1 MKPFFGIRLERQKI
15 EQDVLPAFQEMEI
28 LMLSITNTSK
38 HLRISK
44 FRLLKLLEA
53 HEIVPTPQ
61 GNKKLLSEEQ
71 IAQLRNILDETKEQK
86 ELFSYVE
93 SNDFSEPRVD
103 KTDSM
108 YQQLLSSKESE
119 IKFLKEQ
126 LEQEKKDRRE
136 IEQGIM
142 SIQAS
147 MMRFQNLLESPVVER
162 KGFFQRMFSRA

>member
-1 MKPFFGIRLERQKI
+1 MI
-15 EQDVLPAFQEMEI
+15 EQDVPPTYSRNGI

-38 HLRISK
+38 HLRVSK

-53 HEIVPTPQ
+53 HEIVPTPK
-61 GNKKLLSEEQ
+61 GNKKLLSESQ
-71 IAQLRNILDETKEQK
+71 IAQLRIILDESKEQT
-86 ELFSYVE
+86 ELFASTE
-93 SNDFSEPRVD
+93 PNHSSTPRVD
-103 KTDSM
+103 KSDPM
-108 YQQLLSSKESE
+108 LQQLLSSKEAE

-162 KGFFQRMFSRA
+162 KGFFRRMFSFQ

>member
-1 MKPFFGIRLERQKI
+1 MKPFFGMRLER
-15 EQDVLPAFQEMEI
+15 ERNRTRRSSYLSRNGV

-38 HLRISK
+38 HLRVSK

-53 HEIVPTPQ
+53 HEIVPTPK
-61 GNKKLLSEEQ
+61 GNKKLLSESQ
-71 IAQLRNILDETKEQK
+71 IAQLRNILDESKEQT
-86 ELFSYVE
+86 ELFASTE
-93 SNDFSEPRVD
+93 SNHSSSSRVD
-103 KTDSM
+103 KNDPM
-108 YQQLLSSKESE
+108 LQQLLSSKEAE

-162 KGFFQRMFSRA
+162 KSFFQRMFSRA

>member
-15 EQDVLPAFQEMEI
+15 EHDVLPALQEMEI

-71 IAQLRNILDETKEQK
+71 ITQLRNILDETKEQK
-86 ELFSYVE
+86 ELFPYIE
-93 SNDFSEPRVD
+93 SNDSPQPRID
-103 KTDSM
+103 KNDSM

-147 MMRFQNLLESPVVER
+147 MMRFQNLLESPVIER
-162 KGFFQRMFSRA
+162 KGFFRRMFSFQ